1 MTTPTKPMEPTFKL
15 TAYFGLSRPTDG
27 SKIKR
32 KEFNKFLEQHAL
44 LPCYTLSKSVGC
56 WNHQQ
61 EKTMILSVLCVEKDL
76 EYNLNILKAL
86 AVCYCKDFDQESV
99 LIEQQSIQ
107 STLVSA

>member
-1 MTTPTKPMEPTFKL
+1 MEPTFKL

-32 KEFNKFLEQHAL
+32 KEFNKFLEQHSL
-44 LPCYTLSKSVGC
+44 ITSYTLAKAVGC
-56 WNHQQ
+56 WNRHR
-61 EKTMILSVLCVEKDL
+61 EKTMILLVLCVENDL